1 VVKLGTWGGDGGS
14 ACDLTVAPQRL
25 ESITISWGKVID
37 WISFSYRDR
46 SGKLHTAGPWGGN
59 GKGEGTE
66 TVSSDDP

>member
-1 VVKLGTWGGDGGS
+1 MVKLGTWGGDGGS
-14 ACDLTVAPQRL
+14 ACDLTVAPKRL